1 MRRTLLTGGGGV
13 KTALPVILYDTL
25 TGQKFQTKKID
36 KYGLPRYK
44 PIGVVVI
51 PIEHNVYNTGECGVM
66 SLMSASL
73 TTPDIGQTTQASIC
87 FGGYGTYYPELGMF
101 TQLPSYGAMNLP
113 PAYNAKT
120 QFRAGY
126 MPLQRQGMVQG
137 YAYAYN
143 KDAYYYDPP
152 TSAQK
157 NNHIYLPSPYNSDD
171 SRNSRYYDWTTDS
184 TNDPDNLVSHNP
196 FSDFNGK
203 SNTEFLCSQSTAQPN
218 WKTDSTITNSAAAG
232 YHPGACTCW
241 RFTTAGTKQG
251 DWYMPSCGEIGYL
264 APKYDTINGVI
275 DQLQEW
281 YNTAFCPMPYPTLL
295 SSTQQDKNCNRR
307 LFLETGLINYTDA
320 KNSDRCVR
328 PFMRGKFI
336 TK

>member
-1 MRRTLLTGGGGV
+1 MRRTLLTGGGGI
-13 KTALPVILYDTL
+13 KTELPVILYDTL
-25 TGQKFQTKKID
+25 TGQKFQTKKIG

-87 FGGYGTYYPELGMF
+87 FGSYGTYYPELGMF
-101 TQLPSYGAMNLP
+101 TQFPSYGRMN
-113 PAYNAKT
+113 NAP
-120 QFRAGY
+120 GY
-126 MPLQRQGMVQG
+126 STGTSYIRGCIPLQRQGMKRGYEYKYDTGLYYHNVSQSN
-137 YAYAYN
+137 YAYF
-143 KDAYYYDPP
+143 
-152 TSAQK
+152 
-157 NNHIYLPSPYNSDD
+157 PSPYNSDG
-171 SRNSRYYDWTTDS
+171 SMNTYYSSWTYDAD
-184 TNDPDNLVSHNP
+184 NDPDNLVSHNP

-218 WKTDSTITNSAAAG
+218 WKTDTTITNSAAAG

-251 DWYMPSCGEIGYL
+251 DWYMPACGEIGYL
-264 APKYDTINGVI
+264 APKYDTINEVI
-275 DQLQEW
+275 EQLSEL
-281 YNTAFCPMPYPTLL
+281 YNTTFCPVSYPTLL
-295 SSTQQDKNCNRR
+295 SSTQNGANYNHR
-307 LFLETGLINYTDA
+307 LFFEQGTFAPTDA

-336 TK
+336 IK